1 MRIRSIIYTIL
12 LVIVALIIITIVTL
26 SFYRGTTSQLMPT
39 TQNEKELVQKGEYL
53 ARLGDCTSC
62 HTSDP
67 QLPFA
72 GGVPFEIPIGTIY
85 APNITP
91 DPEYGIGNYSLRDF
105 DNAVRHGIRKDGDT
119 LYPAMP
125 YPDYAVINDEDVE
138 ALYAYFMHGVQPL
151 AIPNKSESIMWPL
164 SMRWPLTAWR
174 ILYSPEVKA
183 FNASKYPD
191 ATTARGAYLVQGL
204 GHCGSCHTPRGWA
217 MNEKAYDDTSLLYLS
232 GSNAPIDGWMPIN
245 LRGDDLTGLGRIDQ
259 ENLKMLLWSGRS
271 DHNAVFGGMREVVDN
286 SLQYATETDINAI
299 AQYLKSLAPANPK
312 NPPFVYD
319 DATHKALASGNDSQ
333 RGAAIYLDSCAAC
346 HRTDGLGY
354 DAVFPALAGNPAVQA
369 DNPIS
374 LIHIVS
380 QGSTLQGTQHA
391 VTTYVMPD
399 ELGIRLNAQDIAD
412 VLTFIRTSWGNQ
424 GKAVSLEEVQDALS
438 Q

>member
-12 LVIVALIIITIVTL
+12 LVIVALIIIAIVTL

-39 TQNEKELVQKGEYL
+39 TQNEKELVKKGEYL

-62 HTSDP
+62 HTSDDKY
-67 QLPFA
+67 PFA

-91 DPEYGIGNYSLRDF
+91 DSEYGIGHYTLRDF

-125 YPDYAVINDEDVE
+125 YPDYAVIKDEDIE
-138 ALYAYFMHGVQPL
+138 ALYAYFMYGVQPL
-151 AIPNKSESIMWPL
+151 AIPNKAESIIWPL

-174 ILYSPEVKA
+174 LLYSPKVAA
-183 FNASKYPD
+183 FDSAQYAD

-217 MNEKAYDDTSLLYLS
+217 MNEKAYNDSSPLYLS

-245 LRGDDLTGLGRIDQ
+245 LRGDEITGLGRIDQ
-259 ENLKMLLWSGRS
+259 ENLKTLLWSGRS

-286 SLQYATETDINAI
+286 SLQYATEADINAI
-299 AQYLKSLAPANPK
+299 AQYLKSLAPVDPK

-319 DATHKALASGNDSQ
+319 ETTHKALANGDDSQ

-346 HRTDGLGY
+346 HRTDGMGY
-354 DAVFPALAGNPAVQA
+354 EAVFPALAGNPAVQA
-369 DNPIS
+369 ENPIS
-374 LIHIVS
+374 LINIVA
-380 QGSTLQGTQHA
+380 QGSTLEGTQHA

-399 ELGIRLNAQDIAD
+399 ELGIRLDMQDIAD

-424 GKAVSLEEVQDALS
+424 GKAVTVDEVEKVLNQ
-438 Q
+438 